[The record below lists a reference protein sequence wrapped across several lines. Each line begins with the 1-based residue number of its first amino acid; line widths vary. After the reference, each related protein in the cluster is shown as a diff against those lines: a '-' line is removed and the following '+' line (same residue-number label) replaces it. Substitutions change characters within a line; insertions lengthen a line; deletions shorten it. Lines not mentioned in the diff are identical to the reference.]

1 LVQSQTPN
9 WVFEPKKS
17 IQADISNLEWTEALG
32 FEKSE
37 KGSTGVFFVGWKEN
51 QVAVLKGSSTV
62 LADAFANNIA
72 TWSGIPVPKMKTI
85 KFPIDPQFQKIIRQL
100 DELDEEKPERLQGS
114 HNKMRQIPILS
125 LMEFIPGS
133 EFSSADFKNL
143 LKPGTREARI
153 RCFGIGKLIAFDVF
167 INNWDRLPIIWD
179 SKEGNVDNIFF
190 SNNTSTPIIGIDQS
204 ITSIIDKENSD
215 KYLSRVEDLM
225 SQLLKFDPKNEEN
238 FPLVTKTREFLK
250 IAPGISFDIGP
261 EGTHMVRYGIMQG
274 VVDIVKNVDFRKL
287 TELRKNYES
296 MVEEVFEEMTVGKD
310 KLGLYGLTRVNV
322 SFLVEILEIFQKFVD
337 QFSIH
342 IKNF

>member
-1 LVQSQTPN
+1 
-9 WVFEPKKS
+9 
-17 IQADISNLEWTEALG
+17 
-32 FEKSE
+32 
-37 KGSTGVFFVGWKEN
+37 
-51 QVAVLKGSSTV
+51 
-62 LADAFANNIA
+62 
-72 TWSGIPVPKMKTI
+72 
-85 KFPIDPQFQKIIRQL
+85 
-100 DELDEEKPERLQGS
+100 
-114 HNKMRQIPILS
+114 
-125 LMEFIPGS
+125 
-133 EFSSADFKNL
+133 
-143 LKPGTREARI
+143 
-153 RCFGIGKLIAFDVF
+153 
-167 INNWDRLPIIWD
+167 
-179 SKEGNVDNIFF
+179 
-190 SNNTSTPIIGIDQS
+190 
-204 ITSIIDKENSD
+204 
-215 KYLSRVEDLM
+215 M